1 MPAAYHRI
9 YGRLLTMRVA
19 PQRSAGPRNRQCS
32 DRSLH
37 SRSPPVN
44 MQLRLMEIGQV
55 ESWRIRRVPP
65 DFTANALGVQGSG
78 WSVLASDSLG
88 QRLVLKQLYDQQGN
102 LALATVPLLL
112 LDM

>member
-1 MPAAYHRI
+1 
-9 YGRLLTMRVA
+9 
-19 PQRSAGPRNRQCS
+19 
-32 DRSLH
+32 
-37 SRSPPVN
+37 